1 MPAMLAPRPS
11 RSLGFSFT
19 SDLTAPAEALWAHA
33 TSPAGVNRELFPLA
47 RMTFPRSVE
56 RLAFDA
62 EHLGQRL
69 FRSWIL
75 LLGVLPVDYD
85 DLTLLRVTP
94 GMEFVEV
101 SPMLSQREWH
111 HQRTLTP
118 VAGGTRLVDTVCF
131 VPRVAALGRPY
142 QVVFAQ
148 TFALRHRNLRRLFG
162 SMARGA

>member
-1 MPAMLAPRPS
+1 MRS
-11 RSLGFSFT
+11 RSLGFSFA
-19 SDLTAPAEALWAHA
+19 SDLAAPAEALWAHA

-47 RMTFPRSVE
+47 RMTFPRSTK
-56 RLAFDA
+56 RLAFDS
-62 EHLGQRL
+62 EHQGQRL

-85 DLTLLRVTP
+85 DLTLQQVTP
-94 GMEFVEV
+94 GVEFVEV
-101 SPMLSQREWH
+101 SPMLSQREWR
-111 HQRTLTP
+111 HQRALVP
-118 VAGGTRLVDTVCF
+118 VAGGTRLIDTVRF

-162 SMARGA
+162 MVARGA